1 MARANESSGSPSPAR
16 KWVIALAIVVAV
28 VLVVIFALPALIDVN
43 NYRGRIQAEL
53 QGRLGRP
60 VTLGQMHLSIVPL
73 AFRADNVVIGEDAS
87 FRTGRPFANAQQL
100 QVEAKLWPLL
110 HGNVEIDSLKLTRP
124 DVELVRNAQGVWNF
138 ASLGQQPQAA
148 SAPPP
153 QPPAAKQPQAP
164 APQPPPP
171 AQPQRKLTLSD
182 LTITDGLVAIT
193 DQQKR
198 QPRAVY
204 DHIDLSA
211 QDFAPDK
218 AFPLTVTAHLPGQG
232 TQQVKLDGTIGP
244 INNSDIAATPFDGA
258 LDMDQASI
266 SAVQKFLNV
275 PALAGNEA
283 TISGSVKLKSEGG
296 AMRSHGTLK
305 LADVRIHSVALG
317 YPVAMDYDVAD
328 NLNTDELQIGKG
340 DLKLGTTPVSIAGTV
355 NMHATPSQLNLRV
368 KAGNIGIQEIA
379 RLASAFG
386 VAFNPGV
393 DIAGTLN
400 ADISATGP
408 ANKPAL
414 NGNIN
419 ASDLVITGKQLR
431 QPVQVSQVQLAM
443 TPQQIRSN
451 PFQAMTGGTTVAAQF
466 ALSNYTAPNST
477 IDATLRTVNAQLG
490 ELLDI
495 ANAYGVSG
503 VDGMQGS
510 GAVSLDVHAVGPTS
524 DANAMN
530 FSGTGA
536 LRNATLKMPSLG
548 RPLAVHNADIQFT
561 RNGAALN
568 NFSGTLGSTNATG
581 QLSLA
586 NFSAP
591 VVRFT
596 LNADKVIAGEW
607 EQMFAAQPA
616 PAQQKTGRLQFVT
629 PAYAATPAE
638 PSLFNKMTGGGVITA
653 GTVVYNALTLNNVHS
668 NVTLNRGIVQLAP
681 VTAEV
686 YGGQQTGSIVL
697 DMRTTPATYTVNSQ
711 LQKVDANQLLS
722 SISSLKQTLYGML
735 AANAKGSFTSTVGG
749 DVAKTLNG
757 TVNLDLSNGRLAN
770 VDMLYQ
776 LASIGRFLS
785 YGKPMQP
792 YTSVAKLLGTFNIAN
807 GVASTNNLQ
816 ADLGLGKVA
825 GDGTINL
832 VNDTLDM
839 HLTAV
844 LSKAFSG
851 TVGGTGIGGMLQT
864 ALANNNGELVIP
876 VIVSGS
882 FQHPQFT
889 PDAQKLAQMRLQNML
904 PTAGN
909 PAAATAGILGSIL
922 NRQGGQAPNVG
933 GIVGTILGQPQQQQP
948 APQQQQAPAGQP
960 QQNPANP
967 AQGQATPP
975 QQQQPGN
982 VFSNILNQ
990 VLQNQQQKKPP
1001 PAPPPPQQQQQN
1013 QQQPQAPPQQP
1024 R

>member
-1 MARANESSGSPSPAR
+1 MARANESSGRPSHAR
-16 KWVIALAIVVAV
+16 KWVIALAIVVAII
-28 VLVVIFALPALIDVN
+28 LAVIFVLPALIDVN

-53 QGRLGRP
+53 QSRLGRP
-60 VTLGQMHLSIVPL
+60 VALGEMHLSIVPL
-73 AFRADNVVIGEDAS
+73 AFRADNVVIGEDAN

-124 DVELVRNAQGVWNF
+124 DVELVRNTQGVWNF
-138 ASLGQQPQAA
+138 ASLGQPPQAA
-148 SAPPP
+148 PAPQAK
-153 QPPAAKQPQAP
+153 QPPAQAP
-164 APQPPPP
+164 APQQPAPPQP
-171 AQPQRKLTLSD
+171 QPQRKLTLSN
-182 LTITDGLVAIT
+182 LAITDGLVAIT

-198 QPRAVY
+198 QPRTVY

-244 INNSDIAATPFDGA
+244 VNNSDIAATPFDGA

-275 PALAGNEA
+275 PALAGTEA
-283 TISGSVKLKSEGG
+283 TLSGSVKLKSEGG
-296 AMRSHGTLK
+296 AMRSNGTLK
-305 LADVRIHSVALG
+305 LADVKIHNVALG
-317 YPVAMDYDVAD
+317 YPVAMEYDVAD

-340 DLKLGTTPVSIAGTV
+340 DLKLGKTPVSIAGTV
-355 NMHATPSQLNLRV
+355 NMHGTPSQLNLRV

-386 VAFNPGV
+386 VAFNPGAE
-393 DIAGTLN
+393 IAGTLN
-400 ADISATGP
+400 ADISATGA

-414 NGNIN
+414 NGTIN
-419 ASDLVITGKQLR
+419 ASDLVITGKQLK

-451 PFQAMTGGTTVAAQF
+451 PFQAKTGGTTVAAQF
-466 ALSNYTAPNST
+466 ALSNYTAPHST

-503 VDGMQGS
+503 VDGMQGN

-524 DANAMN
+524 DANAMT

-548 RPLAVHNADIQFT
+548 RPLAVHNADVQFT

-596 LNADKVIAGEW
+596 LNADKVIASEW

-616 PAQQKTGRLQFVT
+616 PAQPKTGRLQLVT

-653 GTVVYNALTLNNVHS
+653 ATVIYNALTLNNVHS

-681 VTAEV
+681 VTAQV

-697 DMRTTPATYTVNSQ
+697 DMRTTPATYTVNTQ

-735 AANAKGSFTSTVGG
+735 AANAKGSFTSTAGS

-757 TVNLDLSNGRLAN
+757 TVNLDLTNGRLAN

-807 GVASTNNLQ
+807 GVASTNNFQ

-889 PDAQKLAQMRLQNML
+889 PDAQKLAQMRLQNLL

-933 GIVGTILGQPQQQQP
+933 GIVGTILGQPQQQP
-948 APQQQQAPAGQP
+948 PVPQQQQAPPAGQS

-967 AQGQATPP
+967 AQGQAPPP

-990 VLQNQQQKKPP
+990 VLQNQQQKKQP

-1013 QQQPQAPPQQP
+1013 PPPPPPQQP